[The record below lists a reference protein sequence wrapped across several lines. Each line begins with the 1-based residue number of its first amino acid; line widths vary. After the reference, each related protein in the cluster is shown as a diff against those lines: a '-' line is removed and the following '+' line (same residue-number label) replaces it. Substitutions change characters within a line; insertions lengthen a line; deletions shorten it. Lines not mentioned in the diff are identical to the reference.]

1 MKISVI
7 EPSGRLYGSE
17 YCLLDV
23 IRGLNGDDCM
33 WQVLLPLGHGFDEV
47 LRMERVEV
55 SGAVVADLHKISR
68 WRKVSVYWNIRRQ
81 LVMAAPD
88 VVYLNQAGM
97 LRAVDGLMKGMDI
110 PLVCQVQTLEDARF
124 IARHPE
130 VQRRVRAFICNS
142 RFIAAE
148 AGLPA
153 DRQCILYQGV
163 DFTEMGPEPVPPS
176 DGEPWRI
183 GILGRIAESKGHP
196 LFLDAAAR
204 LVGDGHKNLRFVV
217 VGEGLTASDTAAFQ
231 GAVAAAGLDSFF
243 ELRGY
248 RKDVAEELGRLN
260 LLVIPSLV
268 EPLGRVLLDA
278 CAAGIPAIVSD
289 SGGLGEFSRDLDI
302 GIRIPAGDPARLAE
316 EILGFIKDHQNMTRE
331 FRAAAR
337 QVYHR
342 MASGPYLKAM
352 DRILRNAAAG
362 KNTSI
367 EWFGEPK
374 ASHA

>member
-23 IRGLNGDDCM
+23 IRGLKGADYE
-33 WQVLLPLGHGFDEV
+33 WQVMLPLGHGFDEL
-47 LRMERVEV
+47 LRKDGVEV
-55 SGAVVADLHKISR
+55 CGGLVPDLHKISR
-68 WRKVSVYWNIRRQ
+68 WRKLRVYWTMRRQ
-81 LVMAAPD
+81 LAMAAPD

-97 LRAVDGLMKGMDI
+97 LRAVDGLMMGMDI

-124 IARHPE
+124 ISRHPA

-153 DRQCILYQGV
+153 EKECILYQGV
-163 DFTEMGPEPVPPS
+163 DFGVMGPEPVPPS

-183 GILGRIAESKGHP
+183 GILGRIADSKGHP
-196 LFLDAAAR
+196 VFLETAAR
-204 LVGDGHKNLRFVV
+204 LVAQGNTNLRFVV
-217 VGEGLTASDTAAFQ
+217 IGEGLTEADTAAFRS
-231 GAVAAAGLDSFF
+231 AVTAAGLDACF

-248 RKDVAEELGRLN
+248 RKDVPEELKRLH
-260 LLVIPSLV
+260 LLVIPSRA

-278 CAAGIPAIVSD
+278 CAAGVPAIVSD

-302 GIRIPAGDPARLAE
+302 GIRIPAGDSAWLAE
-316 EILGFIKDHQNMTRE
+316 EILGFIGDYENATRA
-331 FRAAAR
+331 FRSGAR
-337 QVYHR
+337 EVYQR
-342 MASGPYLKAM
+342 MASGPYLAAM
-352 DRILRNAAAG
+352 DQILRNAAAG

-367 EWFGEPK
+367 EWFGEPV
-374 ASHA
+374 SCGG